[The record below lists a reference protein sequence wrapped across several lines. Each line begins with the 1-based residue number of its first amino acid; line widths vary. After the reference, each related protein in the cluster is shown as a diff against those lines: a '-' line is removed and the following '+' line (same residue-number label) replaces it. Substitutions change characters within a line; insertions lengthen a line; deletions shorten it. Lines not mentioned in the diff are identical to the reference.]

1 MVRWGLSSLLGA
13 ACLSTIV
20 GCAGADVPVAPHTAV
35 AAAATPVPKAEPLS
49 LARDAEY
56 TGNEHHI
63 SILEGK
69 IAFKVH
75 AVELPKL
82 ETRSTHKGLLYSTL
96 DVKLSEEQMVH
107 CVAYASMVW
116 PGGFVAA
123 DLTGEHD
130 WANDGSET
138 PDAEAKTTS
147 DLARFD
153 VATISGR
160 PTISARAT
168 VKNPSSE
175 VIADRK
181 IMITST
187 AEYTLSCSD
196 RTIGFDKRF
205 NALVTE
211 AMGSLVVDPPNAA
224 ATKVQTF
231 RTESSGTVTGYKMV
245 ETFVDDAKKVTTTY
259 TNETEVKVEGGH
271 IVGKDRA
278 VTSTANA
285 KGEETAIHVQV
296 VLDGEEVVQN
306 LHATKDKKGWRV
318 LGISDG
324 TLVDSRYPAK
334 TSLVSEMSPAWNA
347 RIKAAASSKKS
358 TPSKLTVLT
367 PGGAL
372 SVVAKRNAD
381 GSVALASHGRGSNP
395 KLGEIALDSDGV
407 ASMITETTRYQRI
420 RFRASKTAPRPS
432 GKK

>member
-1 MVRWGLSSLLGA
+1 MMARSGFSVLVPLFGA
-13 ACLSTIV
+13 ACLSTVV
-20 GCAGADVPVAPHTAV
+20 GCAGSEVPVTPVAPHVAV
-35 AAAATPVPKAEPLS
+35 AAAATPAPKAEPLNI
-49 LARDAEY
+49 ARDAEY
-56 TGNEHHI
+56 TGNEHHV
-63 SILEGK
+63 SMLEGK

-96 DVKLSEEQMVH
+96 DVKLSEEQTVH

-130 WANDGSET
+130 WGNDGSET

-147 DLARFD
+147 DLSRFD
-153 VATISGR
+153 VATIAGR

-168 VKNPSSE
+168 VKNGSSE
-175 VIADRK
+175 VVADRK
-181 IMITST
+181 ITITST

-205 NALVTE
+205 NALVNE
-211 AMGSLVVDPPNAA
+211 AMSSLVIDPPNAA
-224 ATKVQTF
+224 ANKLTTY
-231 RTESSGTVTGYKMV
+231 RTESAGKVTGYKMV

-259 TNETEVKVEGGH
+259 TNESEVKVENGR

-278 VTSTANA
+278 VTSTSNA

-296 VLDGEEVVQN
+296 VLDGEDVVQN
-306 LHATKDKKGWRV
+306 LHASKDKKGWHV
-318 LGISDG
+318 VGVSDG
-324 TLVDSRYPAK
+324 AVVDNRLPAK

-347 RIKAAASSKKS
+347 RIKATAGKKA
-358 TPSKLTVLT
+358 PPAKLTVLT
-367 PGGAL
+367 PSGAMS

-381 GSVALASHGRGSNP
+381 GSIGLATGGRGTSVALDAN
-395 KLGEIALDSDGV
+395 GV
-407 ASMITETTRYQRI
+407 ASMVTETTRYERI
-420 RFRASKTAPRPS
+420 RFRSK
-432 GKK
+432 KK

>member
-1 MVRWGLSSLLGA
+1 MMARWGFSSLLGVA
-13 ACLSTIV
+13 SLASLSLLA
-20 GCAGADVPVAPHTAV
+20 GCAGGEMPVAPKTAV
-35 AAAATPVPKAEPLS
+35 AAAATPLPKAEPLS

-63 SILEGK
+63 SMLEGK

-96 DVKLSEEQMVH
+96 DVKLSEEQTVH

-130 WANDGSET
+130 WGNDGSET
-138 PDAEAKTTS
+138 PDSEAKTTS

-196 RTIGFDKRF
+196 RTVGFDKRF

-211 AMGSLVVDPPNAA
+211 AMSSLVVDPPNVA
-224 ATKVQTF
+224 ATKAQTF
-231 RTESSGTVTGYKMV
+231 RTESSGKVTGYKMV

-259 TNETEVKVEGGH
+259 TNETEVKVDNGV
-271 IVGKDRA
+271 IVGRDRA

-285 KGEETAIHVQV
+285 RGEETAIHVQV
-296 VLDGEEVVQN
+296 VVDGEAVVQN
-306 LHATKDKKGWRV
+306 LRATRDKKGWRV
-318 LGISDG
+318 LGVSDG
-324 TLVDSRYPAK
+324 NLVDSRYPAK

-347 RIKAAASSKKS
+347 RIKAAAASKKS
-358 TPSKLTVLT
+358 APAKLTVLT
-367 PGGAL
+367 PGGAM

-381 GSVALASHGRGSNP
+381 GSVALASNGRGTAGRSNS
-395 KLGEIALDSDGV
+395 EIALDADGV
-407 ASMITETTRYQRI
+407 ASMVTETTRYQRI
-420 RFRASKTAPRPS
+420 RFRASK
-432 GKK
+432 KK